1 MGWLTLQQLDS
12 SSLKPGQTVQLRL
25 ASQAISSQTGARID
39 VSSWVAGVDPIFV
52 GFRTAE
58 RGDRGLS
65 AGAAGRVHVYT
76 APTSHTFDSRP
87 TLWKAGLEG
96 EAWARSVHWQLVAAV
111 GAKRGL
117 ARKGCSHVCHAS
129 QVACPCLQP
138 ASPGRSLLRGWWC
151 GTRAPT
157 AAWRWSACAA
167 AAARKP

>member
-76 APTSHTFDSRP
+76 APTTNNFDARP
-87 TLWKAGLEG
+87 TIWRE
-96 EAWARSVHWQLVAAV
+96 
-111 GAKRGL
+111 GL
-117 ARKGCSHVCHAS
+117 AAGQSWS
-129 QVACPCLQP
+129 QP
-138 ASPGRSLLRGWWC
+138 ASGVVVRHKGMAGSSALVSVCRSGGAETAASCAAGVDWDCNGLAGAADPACASLL
-151 GTRAPT
+151 A
-157 AAWRWSACAA
+157 
-167 AAARKP
+167 